1 MLKLLQCPKCQI
13 AIGRETVRFS
23 LPSRSMAL
31 EFVGSQTD
39 SIIQFLNRW
48 GLREAVVTYS
58 SANGEKNIPI
68 PATLQ
73 NEEPA
78 MIRGLADV
86 QWLRIAEELLNETR
100 PTFLVSMTKHQNVL
114 VNQGACELMG
124 CSAEELLS
132 RDLAPLWVP
141 PGELK
146 PISYS
151 VQLPPHLAEFHKLL
165 SQQSELI
172 NHTFSNWKPA
182 GDNTDAHWVI
192 WNDDIRFVE
201 LDGNPYR
208 LMRVNGFDEVR
219 V

>member
-1 MLKLLQCPKCQI
+1 
-13 AIGRETVRFS
+13 
-23 LPSRSMAL
+23 MAL

-100 PTFLVSMTKHQNVL
+100 PTFLVSMTKHQ
-114 VNQGACELMG
+114 
-124 CSAEELLS
+124 
-132 RDLAPLWVP
+132 
-141 PGELK
+141 
-146 PISYS
+146 
-151 VQLPPHLAEFHKLL
+151 
-165 SQQSELI
+165 
-172 NHTFSNWKPA
+172 
-182 GDNTDAHWVI
+182 
-192 WNDDIRFVE
+192 
-201 LDGNPYR
+201 
-208 LMRVNGFDEVR
+208 DEVK